1 MLSIMDLAAVLP
13 TLSAIFGWFN
23 HKFLPLTHS
32 VGLLVMSVV
41 TSLMLIGLDALLP
54 GLHLLDQLSDGMQR
68 IDFTEIVVNGMLAFL
83 LFEGSLHVDLA
94 TLRSRAL
101 PVFLLAVFGTII
113 STGVVAVLIWGAPT
127 WPASTSPSHGHW
139 CSGL

>member
-1 MLSIMDLAAVLP
+1 MEFGAIYGNNCAGCHGQDGRGGAAIALASGRV
-13 TLSAIFGWFN
+13 
-23 HKFLPLTHS
+23 
-32 VGLLVMSVV
+32 
-41 TSLMLIGLDALLP
+41 
-54 GLHLLDQLSDGMQR
+54 
-68 IDFTEIVVNGMLAFL
+68 LAFL